1 MIIRILI
8 FISLS
13 FGANYLTPNIY
24 SNYLDTN
31 IPDTLHL
38 IGIMVDFP
46 IEYPDNPKT
55 SGNGKFLSE
64 DHSQYNKFFQT
75 EDLRCDGFLVD
86 RPPHNSLYFQ
96 KQLEAVGNYYNT
108 VSNNKLPY
116 TARIISNSKSDDGYY
131 TVSDEME
138 FYAKSDKLIA
148 QFFTESIELAS
159 VDIENSTISV
169 ESTIFIVFHAGLS
182 QDFAYPSFDPTIYDL
197 KSAYVDEL
205 MMEGVSPATLFN
217 TEIKNGIILPE
228 TQNIIYYDVVEDI
241 FGNPNYG
248 TENLCDIQIGL
259 TGIFAFLLGY
269 HLGLPEMFNIDT
281 GEPGVGYFGLMDHGS
296 NNGRGVMPAP
306 PSPWTRTL
314 PEEKWSSVEIIHP
327 QDKDT
332 IISVYSL
339 DSINKIFKIDISD
352 NEYFLIENRNNWVD
366 YKVDIDSLRRKS
378 QSDEN
383 LEYWFDAVIENFDS
397 LYQIEID
404 PVTQVITKFDHYDYG
419 LPGSGILIWHIID
432 PEIDLYPNK
441 VVNSDSFKH
450 IRIKEAD
457 GAQDIGKV
465 SYAFFASDDPSL
477 GSRWDFWFKDSDGYK
492 VGNSIPLSEEF
503 EPVFDYGSSPN
514 SRTSDGADSFISIKI
529 NSTISDT
536 MTIQITF
543 NDGIDI
549 VNLDKVKL
557 SYLGNSFNEV
567 DSSSSIYYSRND
579 SIFQFTSMASKHLNN
594 LSYEENNRIFSY
606 GDSIAYLP
614 MDSCIEPSCSQYSN
628 EILPLGFIKNS
639 TDSSTYE
646 GSLSFGDIDK
656 DGLDEIVLIDE
667 NNNIIVKNANNTI
680 LNGFPVN
687 GSFSGVPLIAN
698 ILNIEDGY
706 PEIICREEE
715 SIIIISYNGERLR
728 QFSSFDVEQ
737 PLALVPFWE
746 DKMILVD
753 GSRLILF
760 GLDFKNSFWL
770 NSNSRPS
777 GFPLSTGDHFSPIA
791 SHKKPASAYNYP
803 NPIMEGYTT
812 FRFYINDS
820 NNEVQIDIYNAGGFL
835 VAELEGDNLA
845 AYEFNEIEWNASDFD
860 SGLYFAEIKFDNG
873 ASELVRVVVIN

>member
-1 MIIRILI
+1 MILRILI

-31 IPDTLHL
+31 IPDTLNL

-64 DHSQYNKFFQT
+64 DHSQYNNFFET
-75 EDLRCDGFLVD
+75 EELRCNGFLVD
-86 RPPHNSLYFQ
+86 RPPHNSLYFH
-96 KQLEAVGNYYNT
+96 KQLEAVGNYYNS

-116 TARIISNSKSDDGYY
+116 TAKIISNSKSDDGYY
-131 TVSDEME
+131 TVSDRME
-138 FYAKSDKLIA
+138 FYAKSDKLLA
-148 QFFTESIELAS
+148 QFFTESIDSAS
-159 VDIENSTISV
+159 VDIENSGISV
-169 ESTIFIVFHAGLS
+169 ESAIFIVFHAGLS

-205 MMEGVSPATLFN
+205 MMEGVSPAIIFN

-296 NNGRGVMPAP
+296 NNGRGVIPAP

-314 PEEKWSSVEIIHP
+314 PEEQWSSVEIIHP

-339 DSINKIFKIDISD
+339 ASLNKIFKIDISD

-397 LYQIEID
+397 LNQIEID

-492 VGNSIPLSEEF
+492 VGNSIPLSQEV
-503 EPVFDYGSSPN
+503 EPIFDYRSSPN

-529 NSTISDT
+529 NSIISDT
-536 MTIQITF
+536 MTIQISF

-549 VNLDKVKL
+549 VNLDTEKL
-557 SYLGNSFNEV
+557 NYLGNSFSEV
-567 DSSSSIYYSRND
+567 DSSSMIYYSRND
-579 SIFQFTSMASKHLNN
+579 SVFKFSSMSSIYLNDIE
-594 LSYEENNRIFSY
+594 YEKDHRIYSY

-614 MDSCIEPSCSQYSN
+614 IEGCIDPSCYQYSD
-628 EILPLGFIKNS
+628 EIFPLGFINNS
-639 TDSSTYE
+639 MDSTTFE

-680 LNGFPVN
+680 INGFPVN
-687 GSFSGVPLIAN
+687 GEFSGIPLIAN

-715 SIIIISYNGERLR
+715 GIIIISYNGERLK
-728 QFSSFDVEQ
+728 QFSSFDIDQ

-746 DKMILVD
+746 NKMALVD

-760 GLDFKNSFWL
+760 DLNLKNSYWL
-770 NSNSRPS
+770 NSKSRTS
-777 GFPLSTGDHFSPIA
+777 GFPLSTGDHFSPFQPLRK
-791 SHKKPASAYNYP
+791 STSAYNYP

-820 NNEVQIDIYNAGGFL
+820 NNNVQIDIYNAGGFL
-835 VAELEGDNLA
+835 VAELEDDNLA
-845 AYEFNEIEWNASDFD
+845 AYEFNEIEWNTSGFD

-873 ASELVRVVVIN
+873 SSELIRVVVIN